1 MKLQQWAQGA
11 EIVASI
17 GVVVTLVILVQEVR
31 WNTRALERQSDLDRA
46 QALTTPFFEAP
57 ELASV
62 LAKIKS
68 VDGNDPIPQAFI
80 DRYELTPEEAILWER
95 HLWLVWLDHEAEFER
110 SGPSPKLEAWIRG
123 ALASPDNRTYWGVAR
138 QDAGPG
144 FRAFV
149 DALAA
154 DSGG

>member
-1 MKLQQWAQGA
+1 MKLQKWAQGA
-11 EIVASI
+11 EIVASV
-17 GVVVTLVILVQEVR
+17 GVVITLVILVQEIR

-62 LAKIKS
+62 LSKIKA
-68 VDGNDPIPQAFI
+68 VDGHDPLPEAFMG
-80 DRYELTPEEAILWER
+80 RYELTPEEAILWER

-123 ALASPDNRTYWGVAR
+123 ALASPDNRLYWEVQR
-138 QDAGPG
+138 DAHGAG
-144 FRAFV
+144 FQAFV
-149 DALAA
+149 DGLAA
-154 DSGG
+154 QVGG

>member
-1 MKLQQWAQGA
+1 MRLQEWAQGA

-17 GVVVTLVILVQEVR
+17 GVVVTLVILVQEIQ

-46 QALTTPFFEAP
+46 EALTTPYFEAP
-57 ELASV
+57 ELAAV
-62 LAKIKS
+62 LAKIKT
-68 VDGNDPIPQAFI
+68 VDGHDPVPQAFM
-80 DRYELTPEEAILWER
+80 DRYGLTPEEAILWER

-123 ALASPDNRTYWGVAR
+123 ALASPDNRTYWDVAR
-138 QDAGPG
+138 LSSGPE

-149 DALAA
+149 DRLATEV
-154 DSGG
+154 GP